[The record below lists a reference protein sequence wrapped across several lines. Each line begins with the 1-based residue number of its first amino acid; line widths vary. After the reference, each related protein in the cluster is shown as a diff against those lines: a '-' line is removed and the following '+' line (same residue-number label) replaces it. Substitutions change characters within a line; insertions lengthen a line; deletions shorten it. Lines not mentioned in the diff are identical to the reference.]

1 MKNLLYHKYIH
12 LLIYAFFSILM
23 KKRILSLMIMTFFKG
38 FIDFCISKIINK
50 QVEKNYIEKC
60 FLFIIL
66 INTKNKTLLKKYFF
80 NMETLFLETLMRKS

>member
-12 LLIYAFFSILM
+12 LLIYTFFSILM

-60 FLFIIL
+60 FLLIIL

-80 NMETLFLETLMRKS
+80 NTEDLF